1 MYKSSIRQK
10 GMSTTRNLEHATN
23 FSSAFSQNPTLLAV
37 RQKKKFEFQSLRR
50 VVFYFFLRALDRD
63 YKLPAC
69 LYLHT
74 KVHLRYKRRESLV
87 IRVAIEEFPF
97 VCASR
102 SLTAHGRKEFS
113 FSACT
118 TSAFLPLNREKM
130 MLLLHRARKHTDPHS
145 APHLDLESEN

>member
-1 MYKSSIRQK
+1 L
-10 GMSTTRNLEHATN
+10 STQQI
-23 FSSAFSQNPTLLAV
+23 FPLLSV
-37 RQKKKFEFQSLRR
+37 RIQLSWQWQKKKFEFQSLRR